1 MNTYFTKIVTL
12 VRMGAKMK
20 TIIITFIL
28 CLAIFTKLPIKCISQ
43 TGDYNFIDSVYVS
56 PFTQIVTKGN
66 QILTFARKQNSL
78 SPLNPDLI
86 LFDGY
91 KWRNLSQDTMPT
103 LYQDS
108 KLVISDYSPSIYAT
122 GQYHLWE
129 YDGKDW
135 IKHAIYDSLYHQ
147 RRFLGLV
154 ELSDSSLILTALTK
168 FITYSNGTNTYI
180 DRAYSELLRFKNGQF
195 TVLASYMS
203 HQDDRTF
210 FWDYFE
216 KAQLDPNGNLCIL
229 TPLESESKQE
239 YEFVTYNNNLEVLH
253 KFKTIRNEDLPTKY
267 PQFVEVNDYTYDKN
281 GSLWVL
287 TSTQQDSSFCG
298 IMEFTKSGEIRSYKQ
313 QEGVKFSDFRSYSIE
328 VDEDNN
334 IWFSYRESSFSP
346 QYFSNHIYKL
356 GTDRKTLTKYPQELW
371 KQYSNL
377 YCGCTSLDDPD
388 LNFNTDIG
396 RSGLTIL
403 KYHKANNSLLI
414 TPHGPLLEFFFDK
427 VPTSVMEVPLSVVQ
441 LYPNPVQTGN
451 TITIES
457 SEFENVHNLL
467 SVVIRDVSGATVQ
480 AEKVHVS
487 GNKLHINSDGLINGS
502 YFISVFE
509 NNKTI
514 LQTMFIKE

>member
-1 MNTYFTKIVTL
+1 
-12 VRMGAKMK
+12 MGVDMK
-20 TIIITFIL
+20 TVFITVIL
-28 CLAIFTKLPIKCISQ
+28 CISILIYYPLACFAQS
-43 TGDYNFIDSVYVS
+43 GDYNFIDSVRVS

-66 QILTFARKQNSL
+66 RILTFARKQNSL

-108 KLVISDYSPSIYAT
+108 KLVISDYSPSVYAT

-129 YDGKDW
+129 FDGKDW

-154 ELSDSSLILTALTK
+154 ELSDTSLILTALTK

-267 PQFVEVNDYTYDKN
+267 PQFVEINDYTYDKN

-298 IMEFTKSGEIRSYKQ
+298 IMEFTKNGEIRSYKQ
-313 QEGVKFSDFRSYSIE
+313 EQGVKLSGFRSYSIE
-328 VDEDNN
+328 IDDDNN
-334 IWFSYRESSFSP
+334 IWFSYRDFSFSP

-356 GTDRKTLTKYPQELW
+356 GSDRKTLTMYPQELW

-377 YCGCTSLDDPD
+377 YCGCSSLDDPD
-388 LNFNTDIG
+388 LNFSKNIG
-396 RSGLTIL
+396 WDGLNIF
-403 KYHKANNSLLI
+403 KYHQANNSLLI
-414 TPHGPLLEFFFDK
+414 AHAGPMIEFFFDR
-427 VPTSVMEVPLSVVQ
+427 VPTSVMDVPLSVVQ
-441 LYPNPVQTGN
+441 LYPNPVQKGN
-451 TITIES
+451 IVTIES
-457 SEFENVHNLL
+457 SSIEKVNNPL
-467 SVVIRDVSGATVQ
+467 SVVIRDVSGATVREETLS
-480 AEKVHVS
+480 AS
-487 GNKLHINSDGLINGS
+487 GNFLSIKTEALTRGT
-502 YFISVFE
+502 YFVSVLE

-514 LQTMFIKE
+514 LQTSFVKE